1 MAWYNPGGGAGV
13 WDAAKVDTDLRNIIA
28 QLCHAVNEREL
39 YRSAAR
45 VAITS
50 ITRALAVATVTTTAS
65 HSLTTG
71 HYVFIIGAEQAEYN
85 GIFQVT
91 VTGASTFTFAVTGTP
106 VSPATGTIKY
116 VKQSSV
122 TSFTYDDEFN
132 TKPFPTEADFDG
144 LPLHQITQH
153 ERRGYGA
160 LTFTS
165 LTNFATVATLTV
177 SSTAGISTGDYVEVS
192 GADQAEYNGVQ
203 QVTVTG
209 GTTMTYTV
217 AGSPASPATGTI
229 VAKHHGRVTQ
239 SAGTATVRL
248 IGHGLH
254 TGHYVEMSGCT
265 PSDYNGVKQVTVPSH
280 AVTSI
285 TRSSSTATVNTN
297 SAHGLKTNDI
307 VAITG
312 ATQTEYNVT
321 AAVVTVTGN
330 TTFTYSVTGTPATPA
345 TGSPAIWD
353 QSHFTFAIDSGVA
366 ALATGD
372 IKVKTPAHMIY
383 RGTYS
388 GSTARMYCKEH
399 GFSVGQWVEV
409 VNEDSAHTSWRF
421 WGPVT
426 AISTDEYFEITASG
440 VATTDIGHG
449 QNDTDNA
456 FWANRV
462 IGIRKPMQE
471 LQTAIAGL
479 LTADTDPG
487 DIRFVEDSSPY
498 ETNYTLANLLGAGS
512 FGSSWLSLMGRSV
525 ETVSD
530 PLMQMQDAL
539 DLLVVMTV
547 VGECT
552 ISSVEKQYS
561 IDRDTYNPITI
572 ADDGGDIDVS
582 FAGHPHLLS
591 SGDDV
596 YVDIGN
602 PSAISPIP
610 GGGRFRSVITV
621 DSTTQYQIADSGS
634 FVPGGAATSEN
645 YALPFATIEAIWDR
659 LVGDASIPSDTSST
673 GNLSK
678 RRAIKKFT
686 AHISS
691 GGLHTYYHT
700 YAMTLKYTASAT
712 FTITP
717 TLGDLVSGLVLLYA
731 DHDGDVS
738 QDSYDVTDD
747 DGSTYTLDQTHGT
760 TANLI
765 SESKSSDFFETTSK
779 VVVFTSATPGTCPL
793 PTLADGSLTADGEDT
808 QRRLYPSGTAWKL
821 TRELVP
827 GTHLT
832 YG

>member
-1 MAWYNPGGGAGV
+1 
-13 WDAAKVDTDLRNIIA
+13 
-28 QLCHAVNEREL
+28 
-39 YRSAAR
+39 
-45 VAITS
+45 
-50 ITRALAVATVTTTAS
+50 VATVTTTAS

-71 HYVFIIGAEQAEYN
+71 HYVFIIGAEQSEYN

-192 GADQAEYNGVQ
+192 GANQAEYNGVQ

-217 AGSPASPATGTI
+217 TGSPASPATGTI

-345 TGSPAIWD
+345 TGSPVIWD

-449 QNDTDNA
+449 QGDTDVG

-462 IGIRKPMQE
+462 IGVRKPLREIQA
-471 LQTAIAGL
+471 AIEGL
-479 LTADTDPG
+479 LTTDVGPG
-487 DIRFVEDSSPY
+487 HIRFVEDASPY
-498 ETNYTLANLLGAGS
+498 RTNYTLTNLLGAGS
-512 FGSSWLSLMGRSV
+512 YGSSWLSLMGRSV

-530 PLMQMQDAL
+530 TLLQMKDAV
-539 DLLVVMTV
+539 DLLVVLA
-547 VGECT
+547 
-552 ISSVEKQYS
+552 Q
-561 IDRDTYNPITI
+561 
-572 ADDGGDIDVS
+572 DIDTDIDINDVLVKGGIDANQENS
-582 FAGHPHLLS
+582 WDDAVAATPPGGNSPFYWIGYRFQARTLFSYVTTLIDPRTIEYSMLPMHGDFVDGVLRFWQTH
-591 SGDDV
+591 SGDV
-596 YVDIGN
+596 
-602 PSAISPIP
+602 AQTA
-610 GGGRFRSVITV
+610 FTV
-621 DSTTQYQIADSGS
+621 TDSDADTIDADSSLPTTQDLIELAKPEAWFGVPTQSITYTTPEPSSHPFPSLSAGDDTTLFIEQDPNIDYVGS
-634 FVPGGAATSEN
+634 FV
-645 YALPFATIEAIWDR
+645 
-659 LVGDASIPSDTSST
+659 
-673 GNLSK
+673 
-678 RRAIKKFT
+678 
-686 AHISS
+686 
-691 GGLHTYYHT
+691 
-700 YAMTLKYTASAT
+700 
-712 FTITP
+712 
-717 TLGDLVSGLVLLYA
+717 
-731 DHDGDVS
+731 
-738 QDSYDVTDD
+738 
-747 DGSTYTLDQTHGT
+747 
-760 TANLI
+760 
-765 SESKSSDFFETTSK
+765 
-779 VVVFTSATPGTCPL
+779 C
-793 PTLADGSLTADGEDT
+793 
-808 QRRLYPSGTAWKL
+808 
-821 TRELVP
+821 ELVP

>member
-1 MAWYNPGGGAGV
+1 MTWYNPGGGAGV

-28 QLCHAVNEREL
+28 QLCHATNEREL

-71 HYVFIIGAEQAEYN
+71 HYVFIIGAEQSEYN

-217 AGSPASPATGTI
+217 TGSPASPATGTI

-312 ATQTEYNVT
+312 ANEVEYNVT

-330 TTFTYSVTGTPATPA
+330 TTFTYTVTGTPATPA
-345 TGSPAIWD
+345 TGSPVIWD

-426 AISTDEYFEITASG
+426 AISADEYFEITASG

-449 QNDTDNA
+449 QGDTDVG

-462 IGIRKPMQE
+462 IGVRKPLREIQA
-471 LQTAIAGL
+471 AIEGL
-479 LTADTDPG
+479 LTTDVGPG
-487 DIRFVEDSSPY
+487 HIRFVEDSSPY
-498 ETNYTLANLLGAGS
+498 RTNYTLSNLLGAGS
-512 FGSSWLSLMGRSV
+512 YGSSWLSLMGRSV

-530 PLMQMQDAL
+530 ALLQMKEAV
-539 DLLVVMTV
+539 DLLVVMAQDIGT
-547 VGECT
+547 
-552 ISSVEKQYS
+552 
-561 IDRDTYNPITI
+561 
-572 ADDGGDIDVS
+572 DIDFADVLVKTGLDANHEDSWDEAVAATPTSAGQYWLSLRQTNRSLFQYRVNLVS
-582 FAGHPHLLS
+582 SRTIEYSMLPMRGDFVDGLLRFWQTHSDQVSQTAFTITDSDTDTFDADASLPTSQSLIELSKPESWFSGETKSNTYTTPEPSSHPFPALSAGEATTLS
-591 SGDDV
+591 IEQYEALD
-596 YVDIGN
+596 YV
-602 PSAISPIP
+602 
-610 GGGRFRSVITV
+610 
-621 DSTTQYQIADSGS
+621 GS
-634 FVPGGAATSEN
+634 FV
-645 YALPFATIEAIWDR
+645 
-659 LVGDASIPSDTSST
+659 
-673 GNLSK
+673 
-678 RRAIKKFT
+678 
-686 AHISS
+686 
-691 GGLHTYYHT
+691 
-700 YAMTLKYTASAT
+700 
-712 FTITP
+712 
-717 TLGDLVSGLVLLYA
+717 
-731 DHDGDVS
+731 
-738 QDSYDVTDD
+738 
-747 DGSTYTLDQTHGT
+747 
-760 TANLI
+760 
-765 SESKSSDFFETTSK
+765 
-779 VVVFTSATPGTCPL
+779 C
-793 PTLADGSLTADGEDT
+793 
-808 QRRLYPSGTAWKL
+808 
-821 TRELVP
+821 ELVP

>member
-13 WDAAKVDTDLRNIIA
+13 WDAAKVDTDLRNILA
-28 QLCHAVNEREL
+28 QLCHATNEREL
-39 YRSAAR
+39 YRSGAR

-50 ITRALAVATVTTTAS
+50 ITRSSSTATVTTTAS

-71 HYVFIIGAEQAEYN
+71 HYVFIIGAEQSEYN
-85 GIFQVT
+85 GIYQVT

-192 GADQAEYNGVQ
+192 GADQAEYNGVH

-217 AGSPASPATGTI
+217 TGSPASPATGTI

-254 TGHYVEMSGCT
+254 TGHYAELSGCT

-330 TTFTYSVTGTPATPA
+330 TTFTYTVTGTPATPA
-345 TGSPAIWD
+345 TGSPVIWD

-366 ALATGD
+366 AIATGD

-426 AISTDEYFEITASG
+426 AISADEYFEITASG

-449 QNDTDNA
+449 QGDTDVG

-462 IGIRKPMQE
+462 IGVRKPLRE
-471 LQTAIAGL
+471 IQTAIGGL

-487 DIRFVEDSSPY
+487 EIRFVEDSSPY

-512 FGSSWLSLMGRSV
+512 YGSSWLSLMGRSV

-530 PLMQMQDAL
+530 ALLQMKEAV

-547 VGECT
+547 NGTAET
-552 ISSVEKQYS
+552 Q
-561 IDRDTYNPITI
+561 
-572 ADDGGDIDVS
+572 
-582 FAGHPHLLS
+582 PHTAYQS
-591 SGDDV
+591 DV
-596 YVDIGN
+596 YTTLQDAWDDATDVHPTFDDTVDTNISLRRAGN
-602 PSAISPIP
+602 NISPSY
-610 GGGRFRSVITV
+610 FVIVEYEADAIFTNTLIAGTFV
-621 DSTTQYQIADSGS
+621 DGEIYLQQTNNLALST
-634 FVPGGAATSEN
+634 
-645 YALPFATIEAIWDR
+645 
-659 LVGDASIPSDTSST
+659 
-673 GNLSK
+673 
-678 RRAIKKFT
+678 
-686 AHISS
+686 
-691 GGLHTYYHT
+691 
-700 YAMTLKYTASAT
+700 
-712 FTITP
+712 
-717 TLGDLVSGLVLLYA
+717 
-731 DHDGDVS
+731 
-738 QDSYDVTDD
+738 DVTQD
-747 DGSTYTLDQTHGT
+747 TYTLTDSDGDTLDVDAAIDTVDQLEEITKVDAFFSTPTKTLTFDTPTPSTHPFT
-760 TANLI
+760 TAI
-765 SESKSSDFFETTSK
+765 GSFTAAVRQVKVRETNAS
-779 VVVFTSATPGTCPL
+779 
-793 PTLADGSLTADGEDT
+793 
-808 QRRLYPSGTAWKL
+808 RH